1 MDVNRPRK
9 FEFSV
14 LVAIIGILAVVLM
27 GALERVREDFE
38 EAAAQSEAAAIRIE
52 LLDWL
57 AHREAAGGKLPESRN
72 PINWIARVPE
82 NYLGELAVAPEE
94 SGVWYFDSTRQELVY
109 RFRSAREA
117 RFRLVRG
124 VDAVSVSGSFAGVG
138 LSRVEDTRKSVK

>member
-9 FEFSV
+9 LEFSV
-14 LVAIIGILAVVLM
+14 LVVIIAILALVLM
-27 GALERVREDFE
+27 AALEQVREDFE
-38 EAAAQSEAAAIRIE
+38 EAAVQSEAAAIRIE

-57 AHREAAGGKLPESRN
+57 VHREAVGGKLPESRN
-72 PINWIARVPE
+72 PIRWIGREPA

-94 SGVWYFDSTRQELVY
+94 SAVWYFDTTRQELVY

-124 VDAVSVSGSFAGVG
+124 AEAGGVSGSFAGVG
-138 LSRVEDTRKSVK
+138 LSRIKDVSKSEK